1 MIGQLIDVLIE
12 DGCIMLAK
20 IVDRVSDREI
30 VVKFMNPLK
39 RRYNDLRVYNFS
51 EFSEIIPIESI
62 SGYYDTDSASCA
74 GYLSIGDGFIKTC
87 EDEVYVPPPSDEEET
102 DSESDSESDGDS
114 NEDEVQDITCAME
127 DIDMGDSD

>member
-20 IVDRVSDREI
+20 IVDRVSDHEI
-30 VVKFMNPLK
+30 VVKFMNPVK

-51 EFSEIIPIESI
+51 ESGEIIPVESI
-62 SGYYDTDSASCA
+62 SGYYDTDDTSMA

-87 EDEVYVPPPSDEEET
+87 EDEAYVPDEDE
-102 DSESDSESDGDS
+102 DSESGSDSESYGNSDS
-114 NEDEVQDITCAME
+114 DEEAVQDITCAIG
-127 DIDMGDSD
+127 DIDMGE

>member
-20 IVDRVSDREI
+20 IVDKISDREI
-30 VVKFMNPLK
+30 LVKFMNPLK

-51 EFSEIIPIESI
+51 ESSEIISVESI
-62 SGYYDTDSASCA
+62 SGYYDTDSASGA

-87 EDEVYVPPPSDEEET
+87 EDEAYVPSSSDESNT
-102 DSESDSESDGDS
+102 ESDSESYEDS
-114 NEDEVQDITCAME
+114 DEDDVQDITCAIG
-127 DIDMGDSD
+127 DIDMGE